1 MQKPNIQ
8 FPLRMNYLL
17 HERFNN
23 VSDKFM
29 IPKSQLARLAISN
42 LLNQIETNGINTI
55 SQRDRYETI

>member
-8 FPLRMNYLL
+8 FPLRMNNLL
-17 HERFNN
+17 HERFNT

-29 IPKSQLARLAISN
+29 IPKSQLARLAINN

-55 SQRDRYETI
+55 SQRDRHEAI

>member
-1 MQKPNIQ
+1 
-8 FPLRMNYLL
+8 MNYSL

-42 LLNQIETNGINTI
+42 LLIQIETNGINTI
-55 SQRDRYETI
+55 SNRARNEAI

>member
-8 FPLRMNYLL
+8 FPLRMNNLL

-23 VSDKFM
+23 ISDKFM

-42 LLNQIETNGINTI
+42 LLIQIETNGINTI
-55 SQRDRYETI
+55 SQRDRHETI

>member
-42 LLNQIETNGINTI
+42 LLNQIEANGINTI

>member
-1 MQKPNIQ
+1 MQRPNIQ
-8 FPLRMNYLL
+8 FPLRMNYSL

-42 LLNQIETNGINTI
+42 LLIQIETNGINTI
-55 SQRDRYETI
+55 SNRARNEAI

>member
-1 MQKPNIQ
+1 MNKPNIQ

-23 VSDKFM
+23 VSNTFM

-42 LLNQIETNGINTI
+42 LLIQIETNGINTI
-55 SQRDRYETI
+55 SKRVRNEAI

>member
-23 VSDKFM
+23 ISDKFM

-42 LLNQIETNGINTI
+42 LLSQIETNGINTI
-55 SQRDRYETI
+55 SQRDRHETI

>member
-23 VSDKFM
+23 VSIKFM

>member
-8 FPLRMNYLL
+8 FPLRMNNLL

-55 SQRDRYETI
+55 SQRDRHETI